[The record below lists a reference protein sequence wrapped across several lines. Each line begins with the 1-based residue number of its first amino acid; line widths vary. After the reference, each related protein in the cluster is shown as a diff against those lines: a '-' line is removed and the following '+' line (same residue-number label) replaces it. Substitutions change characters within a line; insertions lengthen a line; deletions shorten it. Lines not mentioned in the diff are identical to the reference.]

1 MPPDLPQSAGPGQA
15 SPPHGRRIPATAAA
29 VAAAIAVAAIVVTGF
44 VGFRAPDSDEVT
56 LRGFQI
62 RVLSITQAAA
72 DNRMD
77 GALAALQ
84 ALELDLDS
92 AARDGR
98 ISAPRLLGIETA
110 LEAVR
115 ADISAQLA
123 SQAPAAGT
131 APSGDTP
138 AAAGTSGAAAAEATV
153 PQSQPIQPVAEDP
166 APLPQPVPVPVKQE
180 GQQLP
185 DAAKEARGKGKGQGK
200 P

>member
-1 MPPDLPQSAGPGQA
+1 MPPDPAQSPRPGETRSRA
-15 SPPHGRRIPATAAA
+15 GRRIPATAAA
-29 VAAAIAVAAIVVTGF
+29 LAAALAVAVGVTAFGGLR
-44 VGFRAPDSDEVT
+44 VPDSDEGT

-72 DNRMD
+72 ENRMD

-84 ALELDLDS
+84 ALETDLDS

-98 ISAPRLLGIETA
+98 ISAPRLRGIETA

-115 ADISAQLA
+115 ANIAGQMA

-131 APSGDTP
+131 APVEDTP
-138 AAAGTSGAAAAEATV
+138 AAAGTSGAAPAEATV
-153 PQSQPIQPVAEDP
+153 PQSQPIQPVAEEP
-166 APLPQPVPVPVKQE
+166 APLPQPVPVPVQQE
-180 GQQLP
+180 EQLP